1 MDDTT
6 PPPFTGE
13 PAAWTAEGIRALGAF
28 TDLRTTAE
36 ILGFTRNTAYEM
48 IRAATFPVPVIRA
61 GTKYRVSVAAILR
74 LVHADADHAA
84 PATPAAAPPAPAPI
98 RRRRST

>member
-1 MDDTT
+1 MDT
-6 PPPFTGE
+6 PVASPPTGE
-13 PAAWTAEGIRALGAF
+13 PAAWTAERIRTLGAF
-28 TDLRTTAE
+28 TDLRTTAQ

-48 IRAATFPVPVIRA
+48 IRAGTFPVPVIRA

-74 LVHADADHAA
+74 LVHADTDHPQPPAA
-84 PATPAAAPPAPAPI
+84 PAATAPPPV

>member
-1 MDDTT
+1 MDTT
-6 PPPFTGE
+6 TTPGE
-13 PAAWTAEGIRALGAF
+13 PASWTVERIRALGAF

-48 IRAATFPVPVIRA
+48 IRAGTFPVPVIRA
-61 GTKYRVSVAAILR
+61 ATKSGVSVAAILR
-74 LVHADADHAA
+74 LVPADTDRPQPPAA
-84 PATPAAAPPAPAPI
+84 PAATAPPPAPV

>member
-6 PPPFTGE
+6 PSPFTGE
-13 PAAWTAEGIRALGAF
+13 PGVWTAERIRALGAF

-48 IRAATFPVPVIRA
+48 IRAGTFPVPVIRA

-74 LVHADADHAA
+74 LVNADTDH
-84 PATPAAAPPAPAPI
+84 PQPPAPAPASPPAPV
-98 RRRRST
+98 RRRRTT